1 MARPPIFTRSLCRD
15 LPSSQPRKNSVNTA
29 VRLACGPVDAFDVG
43 CGRIYSEYA
52 GTLDLTLDLEAF
64 MRVAFA
70 ALIVMM
76 LLPTPAAPQVV
87 DLSTIRCKEFLDSSK
102 ETIAYIMMWLDGYF
116 TGEDDP
122 AVVDFDRMKQK
133 GEKLG
138 EYCAKNPTHGLLTAA
153 EEVMGK

>member
-1 MARPPIFTRSLCRD
+1 
-15 LPSSQPRKNSVNTA
+15 
-29 VRLACGPVDAFDVG
+29 
-43 CGRIYSEYA
+43 
-52 GTLDLTLDLEAF
+52 

-70 ALIVMM
+70 ALIAIVM
-76 LLPTPAAPQVV
+76 LLPTPADAQVV
-87 DLSTIRCKEFLDSSK
+87 DLSTIRCKEFLDSGK
-102 ETIAYIMMWLDGYF
+102 QTIAYIMMWLDGYF

-122 AVVDFDRMKQK
+122 AVVDFHQLKEK

>member
-1 MARPPIFTRSLCRD
+1 
-15 LPSSQPRKNSVNTA
+15 
-29 VRLACGPVDAFDVG
+29 
-43 CGRIYSEYA
+43 
-52 GTLDLTLDLEAF
+52 

-70 ALIVMM
+70 ALVAVT
-76 LLPTPAAPQVV
+76 LLPAPAAPQVV
-87 DLSTIRCKEFLDSSK
+87 DLSTIKCKDFLDSGK
-102 ETIAYIMMWLDGYF
+102 ETIGYIMMWLDGYF

-122 AVVDFDRMKQK
+122 AVVDFDKMKHQ

>member
-1 MARPPIFTRSLCRD
+1 
-15 LPSSQPRKNSVNTA
+15 
-29 VRLACGPVDAFDVG
+29 
-43 CGRIYSEYA
+43 
-52 GTLDLTLDLEAF
+52 

-70 ALIVMM
+70 ALIAVM

-87 DLSTIRCKEFLDSSK
+87 DLSTVRCKQFLDSGK
-102 ETIAYIMMWLDGYF
+102 DTIAYIMMWLDGHF

-122 AVVDFDRMKQK
+122 AVVDFAQLKRK

-138 EYCAKNPTHGLLTAA
+138 DYCAKNPTHGLLGAA

>member
-1 MARPPIFTRSLCRD
+1 
-15 LPSSQPRKNSVNTA
+15 
-29 VRLACGPVDAFDVG
+29 
-43 CGRIYSEYA
+43 
-52 GTLDLTLDLEAF
+52 

-70 ALIVMM
+70 ALIAMM
-76 LLPTPAAPQVV
+76 LLSNPASSQVV
-87 DLSTIRCKEFLDSSK
+87 DLSTIQCKEFLDSSK
-102 ETIAYIMMWLDGYF
+102 ETIGYIMMWLDGYF

-138 EYCAKNPTHGLLTAA
+138 QYCAKNPTHGLLAAA